1 MCPGSEKKKEAAGM
15 NFDLILAGVG
25 GQGVLSIAF
34 VIDRAAVSEG
44 LNFKQ
49 AEIHGMA
56 QRGGAVESHLRLSDQ
71 PIYSDLI
78 PKGKADLLLSVE
90 PLEALRYLDYLR
102 PDGLLITNTTP
113 YVNIPNYPALTEVL
127 ASLKEVRRHLLIE
140 AELMA
145 KEAGSF
151 RTQNMVMVGAAS
163 PFLPLTPENLRK
175 AVAEFFAPRGE
186 KIVAMNLKAFEL
198 GRNAASS
205 YPLGDIRPGEN

>member
-1 MCPGSEKKKEAAGM
+1 MCPGSEEKKEAAGM

-34 VIDRAAVSEG
+34 VIDRAAIIEG

-49 AEIHGMA
+49 AEVHGMA

-71 PIYSDLI
+71 EIYSDLI

-102 PDGLLITNTTP
+102 PDGLLITSTTP

-127 ASLKEVRRHLLIE
+127 TALKKVPRHLLVE
-140 AELMA
+140 AEAIA
-145 KEAGSF
+145 KEAGSI

-175 AVAEFFAPRGE
+175 AVAELFASRGE
-186 KIVAMNLKAFEL
+186 KMVAINLQAFEL

-205 YPLGDIRPGEN
+205 HPLGDLSLKEN